1 MKTACTRRWGAV
13 LSLVAGGVMSAVCY
27 ADAEGKKEV
36 TWSFQAKVPPNV
48 ITGSWSAWARARA
61 ACSHKVDGPHEHAA
75 GANGNGQWNGLAGF
89 AGPVI
94 TDTAAVPH
102 AKTTTNVQMSADAAE
117 AFGPPPGN
125 GFTRYQTVLRKQWD
139 TKMNIAPDPS
149 PGSSSRGWLH
159 GESKLSAGS
168 ALKWELSG
176 QVEGVAI
183 RPRSGKG
190 DGKGPQAVKTKNG
203 HTARWADPI
212 DFRLINDRTQEEI
225 SEELFGLWLD
235 ADFADDSASWS
246 ITESQFTLVAGGG
259 NSGEWLGSVTMSGSA
274 KSSWL
279 LNPLGDFS
287 ASLSGGLFAASGF
300 WANLWQVQTDSMGR
314 AISATLNM
322 SQVNFDLQY
331 VIPDSIM
338 NDTDSYTRVLSMT
351 EDFDEHL
358 EGVIPS
364 PGALSLLG
372 AGAVVLATAWRKR

>member
-1 MKTACTRRWGAV
+1 MRWGAV
-13 LSLVAGGVMSAVCY
+13 LSLVAGGLMSAVCY
-27 ADAEGKKEV
+27 ADADGKKEV

-61 ACSHKVDGPHEHAA
+61 ACSHKVDGPHEHAP
-75 GANGNGQWNGLAGF
+75 GANGKGQWNGIAGF

-94 TDTAAVPH
+94 TDKAAVPH

-117 AFGPPPGN
+117 AVGPPPGN

-139 TKMNIAPDPS
+139 TKMDIAPDPS

-203 HTARWADPI
+203 HTAKWADPI
-212 DFRLINDRTQEEI
+212 HITLINDRTLEELT
-225 SEELFGLWLD
+225 EELFRLSLD
-235 ADFADDSASWS
+235 ADMADESASWS
-246 ITESQFTLVAGGG
+246 ITDSQFTLVAGGG
-259 NSGEWLGSVTMSGSA
+259 NSNEWLGSIGMSGSA

-287 ASLSGGLFAASGF
+287 VSLGGGLFAASGF
-300 WANLWQVQTDSMGR
+300 WENLWQVQTDAMGR
-314 AISATLNM
+314 AVAATLNL

-331 VIPDSIM
+331 MIPDSVM
-338 NDTDSYTRVLSMT
+338 NDTDTYTRELSVT
-351 EDFDEHL
+351 EDFDEQID
-358 EGVIPS
+358 GVIPT
-364 PGALSLLG
+364 PGTISLLG
-372 AGAVVLATAWRKR
+372 AGVVVLATAWRKR